1 MNFLQSSVALGRALR
16 RIEPALAAR
25 GVVME
30 WERVTA
36 GTRIR
41 FRMTGQRAPAE
52 RPRMED
58 GMVGR
63 AYALAMPNPSVSAA
77 LGRYGDGR
85 LARADLSTPVTAA
98 MPDPLTPAELP
109 QAAEPAPVPRR
120 AADDNN
126 PQPHGLPGSGC
137 AVLALSRLARFV
149 WSSAWPVGA
158 GLAGFGSVGALHG
171 E

>member
-1 MNFLQSSVALGRALR
+1 MA
-16 RIEPALAAR
+16 
-25 GVVME
+25 
-30 WERVTA
+30 
-36 GTRIR
+36 
-41 FRMTGQRAPAE
+41 
-52 RPRMED
+52 
-58 GMVGR
+58 GR
-63 AYALAMPNPSVSAA
+63 AYALAARNPSVSAA

-85 LARADLSTPVTAA
+85 LARADLSAPATAA
-98 MPDPLTPAELP
+98 VPDPLTPAELP
-109 QAAEPAPVPRR
+109 QPAEPAPVPRR